1 MVNTLHPSKTNE
13 GYHCMVWHQQA
24 KHFGIFFLGGETGRP
39 GLRIP
44 KISVSQGKLKYEL
57 LDPAPSL
64 QDIHILHRGGAQIT
78 TGHFV
83 Q

>member
-1 MVNTLHPSKTNE
+1 MKATTAWYDTSKPSILA
-13 GYHCMVWHQQA
+13 YF
-24 KHFGIFFLGGETGRP
+24 FGGGETGRP